1 VDCKGE
7 SGGGVLPLIL
17 TFLFLAVLTPIGEK
31 FLFRVVANALLR
43 YGPVVGQL
51 SDLRAVPRHHAP

>member
-1 VDCKGE
+1 MDCKGE

-31 FLFRVVANALLR
+31 FLFRAVAKCTAA
-43 YGPVVGQL
+43 
-51 SDLRAVPRHHAP
+51 LRADGRPAR